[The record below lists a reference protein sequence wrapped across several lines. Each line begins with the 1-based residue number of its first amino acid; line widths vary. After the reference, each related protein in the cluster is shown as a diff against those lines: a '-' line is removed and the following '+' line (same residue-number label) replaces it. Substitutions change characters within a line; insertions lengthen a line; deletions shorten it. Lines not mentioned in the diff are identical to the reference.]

1 MIYTERE
8 AKVVSAVWGTEF
20 IKFLAVLVILLL
32 DDLFLHIILVQFSL
46 FFISYWCKTAKA
58 ARKLKKLYPPN
69 TSDDLCLPSLLN
81 KSS

>member
-32 DDLFLHIILVQFSL
+32 DDLFLHIILVQFIL
-46 FFISYWCKTAKA
+46 FFISSWFSSAFFSYHTGAKQL
-58 ARKLKKLYPPN
+58 RQQGN
-69 TSDDLCLPSLLN
+69 
-81 KSS
+81 